1 MAFPSGPTKDE
12 KARAHFQAMSDQDF
26 ARLSTEE
33 KLRHVHLGMRELVQT
48 LDELAAGT
56 KGRGQ
61 LYGE

>member
-1 MAFPSGPTKDE
+1 
-12 KARAHFQAMSDQDF
+12 MSDQDF

-48 LDELAAGT
+48 LDDLAAAT